1 MSGLIQLIRGRRAAR
16 LTRLR
21 LLLGTVATVGV
32 GALWLLGRLDQFEAR
47 TQDWRQWLFWNRD
60 KPPSKEIAIVAIDDR
75 SLDTVARWPW
85 HRELLAALIDELRR
99 ADASVVALD
108 IVMPEPQRPRDIV
121 MERMP
126 NVNRAHVVWDP
137 PPKEA
142 PPGFTP
148 TTGYI
153 ADDQILAD
161 AIYTHGRVILASGF
175 TFNARA
181 ALDAQGKDASG
192 DAPVAGSTAAA
203 GGERLRVP
211 LSRVVSTLTASP
223 DLMEMEEE
231 KAVLALGTR
240 VLGNALTGITRGQ
253 EFNDLRQQLRSAKT
267 LLTKGRESS
276 APLPPTPPGQE
287 PRPWVGSVEPS
298 PPISILADSAARL
311 ANVTFDSYDADGLTR
326 RIPLWV
332 EHQGRLW
339 PNLGLAAMLEHRGI
353 SLADVSF
360 TPTSTVIK
368 VPGGTQVRLPMIRDR
383 LLGQSFVEGLH
394 YITWPRG
401 KRLMGPQGDE
411 ASRSTGRGGAA
422 GDTHET
428 PLATA
433 ATSSS
438 GGARKEADTRTT
450 SQPRGWELQFFDLA
464 NRTPNEI
471 SAGYCL
477 EPVRLADGIREN
489 LNEIANFA
497 GYVAKAGATPAERG
511 GALARAAAA
520 LSRFESDDEL
530 WNDGWREVERAFQP
544 VFDDVY
550 DFLYGDF
557 GIDPAVPD
565 EQRTEA
571 ERAAIGLA
579 RNFLAGSPHAMAQ
592 LRLAREQI
600 AAVRRTL
607 HDRLHGR
614 IVFVGWTATGAA
626 ADFVN
631 SQIDPKT
638 PGVHVHAAVAN
649 ALLTE
654 HALAPWSKRADLAVL
669 GIMGVLGTLVAI
681 TFSALIGPLAIG
693 ALVAGWFVIAGA
705 AVWMDHAMI
714 AAVAGPCIAAGAAW
728 VVVLSHRLLIETRD
742 RRQTED
748 RFKSYV
754 PPGVVD
760 MLVENPDLA
769 DMKPQKREL
778 TVMFSDVADFTT
790 TAERIGPVVLEKTL
804 GLYLSEMTDVLS
816 KHKATID
823 KFLGDGIMAFWN
835 APLPDLEHARNCCLA
850 SIEQLQRLDELN
862 ARNAFE
868 EAGALYVR
876 IGMSTGECMVG
887 DYGTAR
893 KKGYTVLADTANFAA
908 RLEGANKFF
917 GSRIL
922 AGSTT
927 RDVCK
932 DLRWRF
938 MGKVLVKGKK
948 DEEWLYELV
957 GDLKPKGDQTPQWI
971 EATEAAVDAYIQGRL
986 DKAEDLFVQL
996 ETHFDDKKLS
1006 TLYQN
1011 SIQLWRRRSD
1021 FEDKFDGAI
1030 QLTEK

>member
-1 MSGLIQLIRGRRAAR
+1 MAKERAIQMKRGRRAAR

-21 LLLGTVATVGV
+21 FVLGAAATVGV
-32 GALWLLGRLDQFEAR
+32 ALLWLLGRLDQFETR
-47 TQDWRQWLFWNRD
+47 TQDWRQWFFWARD
-60 KPPSKEIAIVAIDDR
+60 RPPSREVAVVAIDDR
-75 SLDTVARWPW
+75 TLDTVQRWPW
-85 HRELLAALIDELRR
+85 DREKLAALIDELRR
-99 ADASVVALD
+99 ADTSVVALD
-108 IVMPEPQRPRDIV
+108 IVLPEPQSPREV
-121 MERMP
+121 NLARSP
-126 NVNRAHVVWDP
+126 NLNPAHVAWDP
-137 PPKEA
+137 PPPGA
-142 PPGFTP
+142 PPGWKP
-148 TTGYI
+148 ATGTI
-153 ADDQILAD
+153 TDDRVLAD
-161 AIYTHGRVILASGF
+161 AIYAHGRVVLASGF
-175 TFNARA
+175 KFKARA
-181 ALDAQGKDASG
+181 ALDSQAAESAG
-192 DAPVAGSTAAA
+192 DSAA
-203 GGERLRVP
+203 GTASAGAGRLRVP
-211 LSRVVSTLTASP
+211 LSRIVAALDADPALLDADEDEAVRTL
-223 DLMEMEEE
+223 
-231 KAVLALGTR
+231 GQR
-240 VLGNALTGITRGQ
+240 VLGGALSGVTRGQ
-253 EFNDLRQQLRSAKT
+253 EFDDLRKQLRGAKT

-276 APLPPTPPGQE
+276 AVVPPAPADRP
-287 PRPWVGSVEPS
+287 PRPWVASIEPS
-298 PPISILADSAARL
+298 PPIAVLAESAAKL
-311 ANVTFDSYDADGLTR
+311 ANVTFDSYDPDGLTR

-339 PNLGLAAMLEHRGI
+339 PNLGLAALLEHRGI
-353 SLADVSF
+353 ALSDIAF
-360 TPTSTVIK
+360 TPSSTVIN
-368 VPGGTQVRLPMIRDR
+368 VPGGSVVRLPMMRDR
-383 LLGQSFVEGLH
+383 LLGQSLVDGLH

-401 KRLMGPQGDE
+401 RRLHERLLPFFTRAPDDPGPVGTPASGRPALPADLDALSEGD
-411 ASRSTGRGGAA
+411 S
-422 GDTHET
+422 DTDGE
-428 PLATA
+428 
-433 ATSSS
+433 
-438 GGARKEADTRTT
+438 
-450 SQPRGWELQFFDLA
+450 PRGWELQFYDRA
-464 NRTPNEI
+464 NRTPNEV

-477 EPVRLADGIREN
+477 EPARLAEGVRAN
-489 LNEIANFA
+489 LNQVAAFA
-497 GYVAKAGATPAERG
+497 GYLARSGATPAERAA
-511 GALARAAAA
+511 ALADAARAAAEA
-520 LSRFESDDEL
+520 QDGDDSQWTDARARFES
-530 WNDGWREVERAFQP
+530 AFEP
-544 VFDDVY
+544 LYADAY
-550 DFLYGDF
+550 DYLYGAF
-557 GIDPAVPD
+557 GFDPAVPD
-565 EQRTEA
+565 EQRTPD
-571 ERAAIGLA
+571 ERASIDVA
-579 RNFLAGSPHAMAQ
+579 RNFLAGAPHALAQ
-592 LRLAREQI
+592 VDLAREQI
-600 AAVRRTL
+600 TAVRRTL
-607 HDRLHGR
+607 RDRLKGR
-614 IVFVGWTATGAA
+614 VVFVGWTATGAA

-631 SQIDPKT
+631 SSIDPKT

-654 HALAPWSKRADLAVL
+654 HALEPWRKRADLAVL
-669 GIMGVLGTLVAI
+669 GIMGILGTLVGI

-693 ALVAGWFVIAGA
+693 ALVIGWFVVAGA
-705 AVWMDHAMI
+705 VVWMQHGMI
-714 AAVAGPCIAAGAAW
+714 AAVAGPCVAAAAAW

-835 APLPDLEHARNCCLA
+835 APLPDADHARNCCLA

-868 EAGALYVR
+868 EAGHLYVR

-938 MGKVLVKGKK
+938 LGKVLVKGKK

-957 GDLKPKGDQTPQWI
+957 GDLTPKGDRTALWI
-971 EATEAAVDAYIQGRL
+971 AATEEAVDAYIQGRL
-986 DKAEDLFVQL
+986 DKADDLFTAL
-996 ETHFDDKKLS
+996 ESNFDDTKLS
-1006 TLYQN
+1006 ALYKN
-1011 SIQLWRRRSD
+1011 SIQGWRRRSD
-1021 FEDKFDGAI
+1021 FDDKFDGAI

>member
-1 MSGLIQLIRGRRAAR
+1 MIRGKRAAR

-21 LLLGTVATVGV
+21 LLLGMIATIGVA
-32 GALWLLGRLDQFEAR
+32 ALWLLGRLDQFETR
-47 TQDWRQWLFWNRD
+47 TQDWRQWLFWKQD
-60 KPPSKEIAIVAIDDR
+60 KPPSQEIAVVAIDDR
-75 SLDTVARWPW
+75 TLDTVERWPW
-85 HRELLAALIDELRR
+85 NRERLGALIDELRR
-99 ADASVVALD
+99 ADASVIALD
-108 IVMPEPQRPRDIV
+108 ILMPEPQRPREV
-121 MERMP
+121 NLSRTP
-126 NVNRAHVVWDP
+126 NVNQAHVKWDEP
-137 PPKEA
+137 AA
-142 PPGFTP
+142 PGAPR
-148 TTGYI
+148 TGVI
-153 ADDQILAD
+153 VDDEVLAD
-161 AIYTHGRVILASGF
+161 AIYAHGRVILASGF
-175 TFNARA
+175 TFRARA
-181 ALDAQGKDASG
+181 ALDAQGKDSPG
-192 DAPVAGSTAAA
+192 DAPVAGATAAA

-211 LSRVVSTLTASP
+211 LSKIVSTLTASP
-223 DLMEMEEE
+223 ELIEMEENA
-231 KAVLALGTR
+231 AVRALGER
-240 VLGNALTGITRGQ
+240 MLGGALTGLTRGQ
-253 EFNDLRQQLRSAKT
+253 EFNDLRQQLRAAKT
-267 LLTKGRESS
+267 LLTKGQESS
-276 APLPPTPPGQE
+276 AVVPATPADEE

-298 PPISILADSAARL
+298 PPISVLADSAAKL
-311 ANVTFDSYDADGLTR
+311 ANVTFDSYDPDGLTR

-332 EHQGRLW
+332 EHRGRLW
-339 PNLGLAAMLEHRGI
+339 PNLGFAAMLEHRGI
-353 SLADVSF
+353 ALKDVEL
-360 TPTSTVIK
+360 TPTNTVIK
-368 VPGGTQVRLPMIRDR
+368 VPGGVEVRLPMMRDR
-383 LLGQSFVEGLH
+383 LLGQTVVDGLH

-401 KRLMGPQGDE
+401 RRLAERWVPFQGRPVRAGVGSKTPEPQPGVHAA
-411 ASRSTGRGGAA
+411 ASRSALEAPTE
-422 GDTHET
+422 DDS
-428 PLATA
+428 TA
-433 ATSSS
+433 
-438 GGARKEADTRTT
+438 RTD
-450 SQPRGWELQFFDLA
+450 PHGWELQFYDLA
-464 NRTPNEI
+464 NRTPNEV

-477 EPVRLADGIREN
+477 EPMRLAEGIRDN
-489 LNEIANFA
+489 LNTIADFA
-497 GYVAKAGATPAERG
+497 QYVARGGATPAERG
-511 GALARAAAA
+511 GALNKAAVRLAR
-520 LSRFESDDEL
+520 LDNDDAE
-530 WNDGWREVERAFQP
+530 WNAGWREVERAFEP

-550 DFLYGDF
+550 DYLYGDF
-557 GIDPAVPD
+557 GIDPTVPD
-565 EQRTEA
+565 EQRGEA
-571 ERAAIGLA
+571 ERKAIGLA
-579 RNFLAGSPHAMAQ
+579 RNFLAGSPHAMTQ

-600 AAVRRTL
+600 STVRRTL

-654 HALAPWSKRADLAVL
+654 NALAPWQKRSDLAVL
-669 GIMGVLGTLVAI
+669 GIMGVLGTLVGI

-693 ALVAGWFVIAGA
+693 ALVAGWFVVAGA
-705 AVWMDHAMI
+705 VVWMEHSMI

-835 APLPDLEHARNCCLA
+835 APLPDLDHARNCCLA

-868 EAGALYVR
+868 EAGHLYVR

-938 MGKVLVKGKK
+938 LGKVLVKGKK

-957 GDLKPKGDQTPQWI
+957 GDLTPKGDRTPQWI

-986 DKAEDLFVQL
+986 DKADDLFSEL

-1006 TLYQN
+1006 GLYKN